1 MQNVIITIAK
11 KYLLTL
17 YSMITTID
25 LLSDDPKVVEE
36 IKSLMSA
43 PYNFKKGPSA
53 YFHHKAIEYARNE
66 EEFLEDRHLEY
77 IYATLASWGMHRMGP
92 KGAKMPEFEDFKSS
106 IQAHK
111 PFFDKVKSKTIN
123 NISHEEFEE
132 ILDKLKTI
140 CFGQKPIQATTSV
153 SKLVSSTKTLAHILP
168 DLVPPID
175 RQYTLKF
182 FYGIKNHLINND
194 DSGRKVFEDV
204 MRYMYKVYSKNCQ
217 FERLASNIKSLDKC
231 FCGSLPKI
239 FDNVVINCTTKGI
252 RLNNTI

>member
-1 MQNVIITIAK
+1 MSK
-11 KYLLTL
+11 
-17 YSMITTID
+17 TID
-25 LLSDDPKVVEE
+25 LLSDDPKEVIE

-43 PYNFKKGPSA
+43 PDNFKKGPSV
-53 YFHHKAIEYARNE
+53 YFHQKAIECARNDK
-66 EEFLEDRHLEY
+66 EFLEDRHLEY

-92 KGAKMPEFEDFKSS
+92 KGAKMPDFEKFKNS
-106 IQAHK
+106 IQAHEQ
-111 PFFDKVKSKTIN
+111 FFNKVKSKTID
-123 NISHEEFEE
+123 NICHEEFEE

-140 CFGQKPIQATTSV
+140 CFGREHIQATTSD

-182 FYGIKNHLINND
+182 FYGTKNRQINND

-204 MRYMYKVYSKNCQ
+204 MMYMYKVYSKNSQ
-217 FERLASNIKSLDKC
+217 FEKLATDIKSAEKD

-239 FDNVVINCTTKGI
+239 FDNVVINCATKGI
-252 RLNNTI
+252 TLNNVI

>member
-1 MQNVIITIAK
+1 MN
-11 KYLLTL
+11 
-17 YSMITTID
+17 TTID

-43 PYNFKKGPSA
+43 PYNFKKGPSV

-66 EEFLEDRHLEY
+66 KKFLKYRHLEY
-77 IYATLASWGMHRMGP
+77 IYATLASWGMHRMGDA
-92 KGAKMPEFEDFKSS
+92 GAKMPNFKDFKSS
-106 IQAHK
+106 IKAHK

-175 RQYTLKF
+175 RQYTLQF
-182 FYGIKNHLINND
+182 FYGTKNHPINTND
-194 DSGRKVFEDV
+194 DGQKVFEYV
-204 MRYMYKVYSKNCQ
+204 MRYMYDLYRKNEG
-217 FERLASNIKSLDKC
+217 FKNLALNTLTEGGD
-231 FCGSLPKI
+231 FCSSLPKI
-239 FDNVVINCTTKGI
+239 FDNVVINCVRKGI
-252 RLNNTI
+252 TLKKIV